1 MHKIRFPLGFRLR
14 PRWGSL
20 QRSPDLL
27 AVFQGDHIL
36 LSGGRG
42 KKERRRRVR
51 ERKGKGRG
59 GGSEWKGRE
68 GSGGANSLPQYF
80 GLEPPLLAAGIDLCS
95 LMTCTTAHK
104 EE

>member
-1 MHKIRFPLGFRLR
+1 
-14 PRWGSL
+14 
-20 QRSPDLL
+20 
-27 AVFQGDHIL
+27 VE
-36 LSGGRG
+36 GG
-42 KKERRRRVR
+42 ERR
-51 ERKGKGRG
+51 KGGEGLGKGKEKGRG

-104 EE
+104 RAVMCSNDVQL